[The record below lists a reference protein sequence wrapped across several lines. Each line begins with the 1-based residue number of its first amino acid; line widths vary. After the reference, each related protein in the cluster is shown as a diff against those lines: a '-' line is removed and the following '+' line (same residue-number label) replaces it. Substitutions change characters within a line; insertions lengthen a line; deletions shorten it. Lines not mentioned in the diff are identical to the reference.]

1 MTTLEME
8 FIEAIANSF
17 PWKKKD
23 QTSKKFRS
31 FSLEMTDR
39 AIKEKEHQIE
49 KRVALSSEN
58 NDSSNK

>member
-1 MTTLEME
+1 ME

-17 PWKKKD
+17 PWKKRD

-31 FSLEMTDR
+31 SLEMTDR

-49 KRVALSSEN
+49 KRVALRSEN